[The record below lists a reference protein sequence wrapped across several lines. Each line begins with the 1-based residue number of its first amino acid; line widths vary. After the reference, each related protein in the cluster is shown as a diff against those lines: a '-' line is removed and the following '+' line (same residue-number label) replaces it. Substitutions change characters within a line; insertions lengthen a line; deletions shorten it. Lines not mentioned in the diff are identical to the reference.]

1 MFETL
6 KNILVDKLKVSP
18 DQVVPEATK
27 EDVEL
32 DSLAVVELSLVL
44 EKELGLK
51 ISDDELMELDTVGEI
66 VALME
71 QRSAGSVT
79 V

>member
-6 KNILVDKLKVSP
+6 KTILVDKLKISP
-18 DQVVPEATK
+18 DQITLEASK

-51 ISDDELMELDTVGEI
+51 ISDDELIEVDTVGEI
-66 VALME
+66 VALMNE
-71 QRSAGSVT
+71 RSVT

>member
-6 KNILVDKLKVSP
+6 KSILVDKLKISP
-18 DQVVPEATK
+18 DQITLDASK
-27 EDVEL
+27 EDIEL

-51 ISDDELMELDTVGEI
+51 ISDDELIEVDTVGDI
-66 VALME
+66 VALMHE
-71 QRSAGSVT
+71 RSVT

>member
-18 DQVVPEATK
+18 DQITMEASK

-51 ISDDELMELDTVGEI
+51 ISDDELIEVETVGEI
-66 VALME
+66 VALMTE
-71 QRSAGSVT
+71 RSVT

>member
-6 KNILVDKLKVSP
+6 KNILVDKLKISP
-18 DQVVPEATK
+18 DQIVAEATK

-32 DSLAVVELSLVL
+32 DSLAVVELSLVM

-51 ISDDELMELDTVGEI
+51 ISDDELMELDTIGEI

-71 QRSAGSVT
+71 RRAASVT